1 MDRFDAMR
9 VFTRIV
15 ERRSFTQAADDLG
28 LPRSSV
34 TDAVQGLEARLGVRL
49 LQRTTRQV
57 SPTLD
62 GEAYY
67 QRCVS
72 LIADLEDAEGAIV
85 GAKPSGL
92 IRVDVHGT
100 QARHFLLP
108 GLPRFREMYPD
119 IRLHFSEA
127 HQPVDLIREGFDCIL
142 RAGELADS
150 PLIRRRLAT
159 LDRGTFAS
167 PDYLRRHGTPATPD
181 DLDGHEMIGLLAP
194 DTTEIR
200 PFAFRVGATVRR
212 ITLPAMMT
220 VTGAETNVAAACL
233 GLGLIQVPRYRVRS
247 ELASG
252 ALVEVLA
259 GFPPSPLPVHVLYS
273 HTRQLSPR
281 LRVFIDWMAEQY
293 RDRLS
298 PTE

>member
-15 ERRSFTQAADDLG
+15 ERRSFSQAADDLG

-34 TDAVQGLEARLGVRL
+34 TDAVKGLEARLGVRL

-62 GEAYY
+62 GEGYY

-72 LIADLEDAEGAIV
+72 LIADLEDAEGAFV

-100 QARHFLLP
+100 QARYFLLP
-108 GLPRFREMYPD
+108 GLSHFREMYPD
-119 IRLHFSEA
+119 IRLHFGEA
-127 HQPVDLIREGFDCIL
+127 HQPLDMIREGFDCIL

-150 PLIRRRLAT
+150 PLIKRRLAT

-167 PDYLRRHGTPATPD
+167 PGYLERFGAPGTPD
-181 DLDGHEMIGLLAP
+181 ELDGHEMVGLLAP
-194 DTTEIR
+194 DSMEIIPLAFRAGGEIR
-200 PFAFRVGATVRR
+200 RL
-212 ITLPAMMT
+212 TLPGMMT
-220 VTGAETNVAAACL
+220 VTGPETNVAAACL
-233 GLGLIQVPRYRVRS
+233 GFGLIQVPRYRVVS
-247 ELASG
+247 EVASG
-252 ALVEVLA
+252 ALVEVLVD
-259 GFPPSPLPVHVLYS
+259 FPPTELPVHILYS

-281 LRVFIDWMAEQY
+281 LRVFIEWAAEQF
-293 RDRLS
+293 RSRTR
-298 PTE
+298 P

>member
-15 ERRSFTQAADDLG
+15 ERRSFTLAADDLG

-34 TDAVQGLEARLGVRL
+34 TDAVKGLEARLGVRL

-67 QRCVS
+67 QRCIS
-72 LIADLEDAEGAIV
+72 LIADLEEAEGAFA

-92 IRVDVHGT
+92 IRIDVHGT

-108 GLPRFREMYPD
+108 GLPAFLEAYPG
-119 IRLHFSEA
+119 IRLHLGEA
-127 HQPVDLIREGFDCIL
+127 HQPLDMIREGFDCIL
-142 RAGELADS
+142 RTGDLMDS
-150 PLIRRRLAT
+150 ALIQRRVAL
-159 LDRGTFAS
+159 LERGTFGS
-167 PDYLRRHGTPATPD
+167 PGYLARFGAPRTLG
-181 DLDGHEMIGLLAP
+181 DLEGHRMVGLMSP
-194 DTTEIR
+194 HSSD
-200 PFAFRVGATVRR
+200 
-212 ITLPAMMT
+212 TLPLVFRDGDQVRETMLAAAVT
-220 VTGAETNVAAACL
+220 VTGPETNVACACQ
-233 GLGLIQVPRYRVRS
+233 GLGLIQVPRYRVES

-252 ALVEVLA
+252 ALVEILA
-259 GFPPSPLPVHVLYS
+259 DFPPTPLPVSLLYS

-281 LRVFIDWMAEQY
+281 LRVFIDWVVERY
-293 RDRLS
+293 RGALC
-298 PTE
+298 

>member
-15 ERRSFTQAADDLG
+15 ERRSFTKAADDLD

-67 QRCVS
+67 QRCIS
-72 LIADLEDAEGAIV
+72 LIADLEEAEGAFV

-92 IRVDVHGT
+92 IRVDMHGT

-142 RAGELADS
+142 RAGELSDS
-150 PLIRRRLAT
+150 SLIGRKLAT
-159 LDRGTFAS
+159 LERGTFAS
-167 PDYLRRHGTPATPD
+167 PGYLEKRGTPKTLD
-181 DLDGHEMIGLLAP
+181 DLQGHEMIGLLAP
-194 DTTEIR
+194 DSTDVIPLVFQTGIK
-200 PFAFRVGATVRR
+200 AHR
-212 ITLPAMMT
+212 ITLPNMLT
-220 VTGAETNVAAACL
+220 VTGPETNVALACL
-233 GLGLIQVPRYRVRS
+233 GMGLIQVPRYRVIS

-252 ALVEVLA
+252 ALVEILA
-259 GFPPSPLPVHVLYS
+259 NFPPTPLPVHALYS
-273 HTRQLSPR
+273 HKQQLSPR
-281 LRVFIDWMAEQY
+281 LRVFLDWVAQQFREA
-293 RDRLS
+293 LH
-298 PTE
+298 